1 MIGGPETSTELQ
13 RASPESKALVIG
25 VERAYVAL
33 RDARNDFERLIVRD
47 KAQAVAAAA
56 AVLKRRD
63 IQTEA
68 SILVAAAE
76 REIAKANPPQQG
88 RRRDLEDNEVD
99 ETGDDFYSPE
109 VEVDQRLVQN
119 IRAAHAVLTDEQ
131 FKAVAEKAREQ
142 GEPLTR
148 TALKREARKLNPPE
162 QDDSD
167 EPKAPTQ
174 VERLQ
179 AQVDELSMKLQL
191 KDRELVEKDREVE
204 DLKVK
209 VQWFEE
215 QGSEYDIDH
224 YQRVN
229 AQQARIRTLE
239 GRIDQ
244 LGTERED
251 ARRLARWWKREAER
265 LGWKANSAQPT
276 PALDIP
282 AEDYS
287 DDDYRE
293 EFVEEPG

>member
-1 MIGGPETSTELQ
+1 MTGGPETSTELQ

-76 REIAKANPPQQG
+76 REIAKANPPIPPEQRSPGRQG
-88 RRRDLEDNEVD
+88 NTVTANNDIP
-99 ETGDDFYSPE
+99 DDISKGNLR
-109 VEVDQRLVQN
+109 Q
-119 IRAAHAVLTDEQ
+119 IRQAHDKLTDEQ
-131 FKAVAEKAREQ
+131 FAAASEKAREQ

-167 EPKAPTQ
+167 EPKPPTQ

-179 AQVDELSMKLQL
+179 AQVDELVMKLQL
-191 KDRELVEKDREVE
+191 KDRELVEKDREAE

-209 VQWFEE
+209 VQWFEA
-215 QGSEYDIDH
+215 QGSAYEIDH

-239 GRIDQ
+239 GRVDQ
-244 LGTERED
+244 LITERED
-251 ARRLARWWKREAER
+251 ARRLARWWRSQAER
-265 LGWKANSAQPT
+265 LGWKANSAQPA

-282 AEDYS
+282 AEEFS
-287 DDDYRE
+287 DDDYYRD
-293 EFVEEPG
+293 EFVEEPE

>member
-1 MIGGPETSTELQ
+1 MTGEPEISTALQ

-25 VERAYVAL
+25 IERVYVAL

-47 KAQAVAAAA
+47 KAQAIVAAA

-68 SILVAAAE
+68 SILVASAE
-76 REIAKANPPQQG
+76 REIAKANPPIPPEQRSPG
-88 RRRDLEDNEVD
+88 RGGNTVPWGNGIPQSTVRK
-99 ETGDDFYSPE
+99 
-109 VEVDQRLVQN
+109 
-119 IRAAHAVLTDEQ
+119 IRMAHDKLTDEQ
-131 FKAVAEKAREQ
+131 FTAASEKAREQ

-167 EPKAPTQ
+167 EPKPPTQ

-179 AQVDELSMKLQL
+179 AQVDELAMKLQL

-209 VQWFEE
+209 VQWFED
-215 QGSEYDIDH
+215 QGSEYEIDH

-239 GRIDQ
+239 GRVDQ
-244 LGTERED
+244 LITERED
-251 ARRLARWWKREAER
+251 ARRLAKSWRSQAER
-265 LGWKANSAQPT
+265 LGWKANSAQPA

-282 AEDYS
+282 AEEFSNADY
-287 DDDYRE
+287 YRD
-293 EFVEEPG
+293 EFVEEPE

>member
-1 MIGGPETSTELQ
+1 MTGGPETSTALQ

-25 VERAYVAL
+25 VERAYAAL
-33 RDARNDFERLIVRD
+33 RDVRNDFERLIVRD
-47 KAQAVAAAA
+47 KAQAIAVAAE
-56 AVLKRRD
+56 VLKRRD

-76 REIAKANPPQQG
+76 RAIAKANPPQQG
-88 RRRDLEDNEVD
+88 RRTDLENNFVAPDNEVN
-99 ETGDDFYSPE
+99 T
-109 VEVDQRLVQN
+109 QLVRD
-119 IRAAHAVLTDEQ
+119 IRFAHDKLTDEQ
-131 FKAVAEKAREQ
+131 FAAASDKAREQ

-179 AQVDELSMKLQL
+179 AQVDELSLKLQL
-191 KDRELVEKDREVE
+191 KDRELVEKDRGVE

-209 VQWFEE
+209 VQWFEA
-215 QGSEYDIDH
+215 QGSAYEIDH

-239 GRIDQ
+239 GRVDQ
-244 LGTERED
+244 LVTERED
-251 ARRLARWWKREAER
+251 ARRLARWWRSQAER
-265 LGWKANSAQPT
+265 LGWKANSAQPA

-282 AEDYS
+282 AEDYP
-287 DDDYRE
+287 DDDYRD
-293 EFVEEPG
+293 EFVEEPE

>member
-1 MIGGPETSTELQ
+1 MTSGPETSTALQ

-47 KAQAVAAAA
+47 KAQAIAAAA
-56 AVLKRRD
+56 EVLKRRD

-68 SILVAAAE
+68 SILVASAE
-76 REIAKANPPQQG
+76 REIAKANPPIPPEQRSPG
-88 RRRDLEDNEVD
+88 RGGNTVTANNDIP
-99 ETGDDFYSPE
+99 DDISKGNLR
-109 VEVDQRLVQN
+109 Q
-119 IRAAHAVLTDEQ
+119 IRQAHDKLTDEQ
-131 FKAVAEKAREQ
+131 FAAASEKAREQ

-167 EPKAPTQ
+167 EPKPPTQ

-179 AQVDELSMKLQL
+179 ARVDELAMKLQL

-209 VQWFEE
+209 VQWFKD
-215 QGSEYDIDH
+215 QGSEYEIDH

-239 GRIDQ
+239 GRVDQ
-244 LGTERED
+244 LVTEKED
-251 ARRLARWWKREAER
+251 ARRLARWWRSQAER
-265 LGWKANSAQPT
+265 LGWKANSAQPA

-282 AEDYS
+282 AEEFS
-287 DDDYRE
+287 NDDYYRDE
-293 EFVEEPG
+293 CVEEPA

>member
-1 MIGGPETSTELQ
+1 MTGGPETSTALQ
-13 RASPESKALVIG
+13 RASPESRALVIG
-25 VERAYVAL
+25 IERVYVAL

-47 KAQAVAAAA
+47 KAQAIVAAA
-56 AVLKRRD
+56 AVLKRRA

-68 SILVAAAE
+68 SILVASAE
-76 REIAKANPPQQG
+76 REIAKANPPIPPEQRSPG
-88 RRRDLEDNEVD
+88 RGGNTVLWGNGIPQSTVRK
-99 ETGDDFYSPE
+99 
-109 VEVDQRLVQN
+109 
-119 IRAAHAVLTDEQ
+119 IRQAHDKLTDEQ
-131 FKAVAEKAREQ
+131 FAAASEKAREQ

-148 TALKREARKLNPPE
+148 TALKREVRKLNPPE

-191 KDRELVEKDREVE
+191 KDRELVEKDREAE
-204 DLKVK
+204 DLGTR

-239 GRIDQ
+239 GRVD
-244 LGTERED
+244 LLVTEKED
-251 ARRLARWWKREAER
+251 ARRLARWWKRQAER
-265 LGWKANSAQPT
+265 LGWKANSAQPA

-282 AEDYS
+282 AEDYP
-287 DDDYRE
+287 DDDYRD

>member
-1 MIGGPETSTELQ
+1 MTGGPETSTELQ

-76 REIAKANPPQQG
+76 REIAKANPPIPPEQRSPGRQG
-88 RRRDLEDNEVD
+88 NTVTANNDIP
-99 ETGDDFYSPE
+99 DDISKGNLR
-109 VEVDQRLVQN
+109 Q
-119 IRAAHAVLTDEQ
+119 IRQAHDKLTDEQ
-131 FKAVAEKAREQ
+131 FAAASEKAREQ

-167 EPKAPTQ
+167 EPKPPTQ
-174 VERLQ
+174 VEKLQ
-179 AQVDELSMKLQL
+179 AQVDELVMKLQL
-191 KDRELVEKDREVE
+191 KDRELVEKDREAE

-209 VQWFEE
+209 VQWFEA
-215 QGSEYDIDH
+215 QGSAYEIDH

-239 GRIDQ
+239 GRVDQ
-244 LGTERED
+244 LITERED
-251 ARRLARWWKREAER
+251 ARRLARWWRSQAEK
-265 LGWKANSAQPT
+265 LGWKANLRSAG
-276 PALDIP
+276 
-282 AEDYS
+282 
-287 DDDYRE
+287 
-293 EFVEEPG
+293 PGPRHSRRGVLG

>member
-1 MIGGPETSTELQ
+1 MTGGPETSTALQ
-13 RASPESKALVIG
+13 RASPESKALIIG

-47 KAQAVAAAA
+47 KAQAIAAAA
-56 AVLKRRD
+56 EVLKRRA

-76 REIAKANPPQQG
+76 REIAKANPPIPPEQRSPG
-88 RRRDLEDNEVD
+88 RGGNTVP
-99 ETGDDFYSPE
+99 PE
-109 VEVDQRLVQN
+109 NGIPQSTVRK
-119 IRAAHAVLTDEQ
+119 IRQAHDKLTDEQ
-131 FKAVAEKAREQ
+131 FAAASDKAREQ

-167 EPKAPTQ
+167 EPKPPTQ

-191 KDRELVEKDREVE
+191 KDRELVDRDREAE
-204 DLKVK
+204 DLGTR

-215 QGSEYDIDH
+215 QGSEYNIDH

-239 GRIDQ
+239 GRVD
-244 LGTERED
+244 LLVTEKED
-251 ARRLARWWKREAER
+251 ARRLARWWKRQAER
-265 LGWKANSAQPT
+265 LGWKANSAQPA

-282 AEDYS
+282 AEDYP
-287 DDDYRE
+287 DDDYRD
-293 EFVEEPG
+293 EFVEEPE